1 MRRLKSRAPRSLV
14 VSHSPDD
21 MTSSI
26 CNSRRCLESD
36 YSNEGRMREVLARVA
51 ALREPVDE
59 SLPAEGAR

>member
-1 MRRLKSRAPRSLV
+1 
-14 VSHSPDD
+14 

-51 ALREPVDE
+51 ALREPADE